1 MLKNNSGLTL
11 LELLLSIVIFSVIM
25 TIIALILFQSF
36 TFLDDSSQR
45 IAKNR
50 LDEVMLEN
58 ISRFLR
64 KTVKYEEKIEAGEN
78 TKYIYYIYQNLNED
92 GQPIDLVK
100 LTYDKAA
107 QTLELLES
115 DKLVQKLDN
124 VASFNLTTL
133 ITDQK
138 SDFRIELSTITNG
151 IRKDKIKTVYSR
163 NLAVL
168 AEEE

>member
-92 GQPIDLVK
+92 GLPIDLVK

>member
-25 TIIALILFQSF
+25 TIIALILWQSF

-64 KTVKYEEKIEAGEN
+64 KTVQYEEKIEAGEN

-92 GQPIDLVK
+92 GLPIDLVK

-107 QTLELLES
+107 QKLLLLES
-115 DKLVQKLDN
+115 DNLIQELNN
-124 VASFNLTTL
+124 VADFKLTSL
-133 ITDQK
+133 IESQK

-151 IRKDKIKTVYSR
+151 VKKDKIKTVYSR